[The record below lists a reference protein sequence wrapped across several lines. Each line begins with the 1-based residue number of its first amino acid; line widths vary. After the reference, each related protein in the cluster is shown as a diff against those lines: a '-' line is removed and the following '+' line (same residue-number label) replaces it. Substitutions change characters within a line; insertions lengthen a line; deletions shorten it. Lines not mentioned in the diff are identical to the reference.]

1 MPWNLLIL
9 PLAAGYYLLTRLK
22 SLKYKQQRLD
32 RQRLIFDSVLWG
44 IVILISTITIRYGVQ
59 LIFPNLIDVLYSYSP
74 IKSSFVGTT
83 FSSFILT
90 VVFTVICN
98 LTVFKN
104 PEKQIEK
111 AIKSV
116 GNELELLLRSS
127 VKDSKMLQFT
137 LDSDKVYVAWV
148 KELPIPKVTNYIR
161 VIPVFSGYR
170 ESDKNLV
177 FTTHYLTIYSEYIK
191 EGKVKGI
198 EELDVDLII
207 TLDNVVTVSYFDQE
221 MYERFNST
229 V

>member
-1 MPWNLLIL
+1 MPWNLQIL

-22 SLKYKQQRLD
+22 YLKFKQQRLD

-44 IVILISTITIRYGVQ
+44 IVILISTIIIRYTVQ
-59 LIFPNLIDVLYSYSP
+59 LFFPNLIDLLYSYLP
-74 IKSSFVGTT
+74 IKSSFIGTT

-90 VVFTVICN
+90 VGFTMIYN
-98 LTVFKN
+98 LTVLRN
-104 PEKQIEK
+104 TEKQIER

-127 VKDSKMLQFT
+127 VRDSKMLQFT
-137 LDSDKVYVAWV
+137 LDSDKVYVVWV

-161 VIPVFSGYR
+161 VIPVLSGYR
-170 ESDKNLV
+170 DSDKNLV
-177 FTTHYLTIYSEYIK
+177 FTTHYLSIYSEYVK

-198 EELDVDLII
+198 EELDADLII

-221 MYERFNST
+221 MYERFNAP